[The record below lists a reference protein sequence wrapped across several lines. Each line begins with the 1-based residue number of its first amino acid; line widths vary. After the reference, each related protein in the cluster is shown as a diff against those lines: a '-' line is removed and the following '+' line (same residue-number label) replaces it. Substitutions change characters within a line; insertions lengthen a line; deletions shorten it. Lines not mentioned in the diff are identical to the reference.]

1 MKMSDRQGLRNFMEI
16 FKKLFLVLLFL
27 APGSYEATFAQG
39 VGTPLIQHFS
49 PKQYNGHPENWAI
62 VQDNRGILYV
72 GNQSGVL
79 EYDGSKWKLIEVKGT
94 AVKAIG
100 VSKEGVVYVGTSTDF
115 GYLQNRPGGQIEYIS
130 LSQKLPVTER
140 SILPVTRLFSDST
153 GVYFCT
159 TQKIYRYKGKNDF
172 RIWTAPD
179 RFLTANFI
187 RNTLYVQQS
196 GGKLMQL
203 AADGL
208 KPAPGGEQFVNLR
221 IQALLEYSEGRLLAL
236 TAKNG
241 LFIYSPNDP
250 ASSLRPLKTASDE
263 WLKKSGI
270 TSAIC
275 SYNGKSKSYLFFIA
289 SQFGGIRILNDNGG
303 IQMQLDGSTGFNQN
317 AIASLYLDKQLS
329 LWAMTGNGICQIG
342 YNLPVSKFGTSKNI
356 NSTVWSIIRHE
367 GRLYVGTGIGLLGW
381 NDKKDAFELVA
392 AITSACLTL
401 LSDGPDLYAGTSERI
416 FRIRNNKVI
425 QVLSTG
431 GQSVYALL
439 RPKSQNNLL
448 FAALS
453 NGVFMYRKQN
463 DSWQEVGSI
472 KGLAGDCRSLAEDPD
487 GTIWAGTNKN
497 GFFRINLNNA
507 PKADLSHIRI
517 GAGLNDLSW
526 NYVFPTSGAPRF
538 TSKKHL
544 YEFNR
549 ESKKF
554 VEIARFQNL
563 LRDSV
568 NSAPYFV
575 EDSVK
580 NWWFASPLG
589 VLRQMPGGSTEW
601 DSLSLMPIQ
610 RTGYCIYP
618 EKTGIVWVGNDE
630 GLYRYDGIQMA
641 MHPSYP
647 VLIREVRLLLN
658 DSLLNISDQNVNHA
672 NVLKTPL
679 PYHLR
684 DISFRF
690 AATSYV
696 GETGNEFRYMLIG
709 DGVMPTDLVWS
720 RWSKESW
727 KDYTNLPPGH
737 YVFHVMARNPYRELS
752 QESSFTFDILD
763 PWFRTWWAYVL
774 YAIGAIIAVCML
786 IWWYT
791 RRLSREKAKLEN
803 LVDSRTAEVVL
814 QKEELVEQAAR
825 LQLAKETA
833 EKANHAKSE
842 FLANMSH
849 ELRTP
854 LNGILGFAQVLQR
867 EPTLNPNQE
876 KGLTII
882 RKSGEHLL
890 NLINEVLD
898 ISKIEAQRL
907 EIQSNVFSL
916 KGLLHDTTSLFQSRA
931 EEKGLSFQMIMAGDL
946 PEMVAGDEKRI
957 TQVLNNLLGNAV
969 KFTEKG
975 GVIFRVTGEKRNK
988 DFYRTKFEVED
999 TGIGISEEYLS
1010 EIFLPFHQVRDRR
1023 LFSEG
1028 TGLGLAIANN
1038 LVGLMNGTLDV
1049 SSRIGQ
1055 GSVFTLGLVFRQVAR
1070 ESEAALSERD
1080 IAGYTGTRKTVLVV
1094 DDHEENRMVVH
1105 ELLSSLGFLVLEASD
1120 GLSAVEIAVNSAPD
1134 LVIMDLVMPR
1144 LNGFEAVSQMKE
1156 NQALANTKMIAFSAN
1171 VFEPNQQRSLNEGFD
1186 DFVSKPIDVAA
1197 LLYSIGKL
1205 LNMEW
1210 TYANLRQ
1217 PASSFVTVSDAE
1229 FNDKLPPVTELQAMR
1244 EYALKGDIQGIIDS
1258 LDQIEIQYPQS
1269 IGFVRQM
1276 RKWAGEFDMGRIRG
1290 YLDNVS
1296 KEAEH

>member
-1 MKMSDRQGLRNFMEI
+1 MKICNR
-16 FKKLFLVLLFL
+16 LFLILLFI
-27 APGSYEATFAQG
+27 APGFCRAVVAQG
-39 VGTPLIQHFS
+39 VGTPIIQHFS

-62 VQDNRGILYV
+62 VQDKRGILYV

-79 EYDGSKWKLIEVKGT
+79 EYDGSKWKLIEVPGT

-100 VSKEGVVYVGTSTDF
+100 VGKDGIVYVGTSTDF
-115 GYLQNRPGGQIEYIS
+115 GYLQTRPGGQIQYMS
-130 LSQKLPVTER
+130 LSQKLSVAER
-140 SILPVTRLFSDST
+140 NILPVSRLFSDST
-153 GVYFCT
+153 GIYFCT
-159 TQKIYRYKGKNDF
+159 SQKIYRYRGKNDF
-172 RIWTAPD
+172 RIWTARD
-179 RFLTANFI
+179 QFLTANFI
-187 RNTLYVQQS
+187 RNTLYVQES

-203 AADGL
+203 VSDQL

-221 IQALLEYSEGRLLAL
+221 IQAVLEYSDGRLLTL

-241 LFIYSPNDP
+241 LFVYSPQKP
-250 ASSLRPLKTASDE
+250 ASSLQPLKTASDD
-263 WLKKSGI
+263 WLKTSGI

-275 SYNGKSKSYLFFIA
+275 SYNAESKSYLFFIA
-289 SQFGGIRILNDNGG
+289 SQFGGIRILNEHGAV
-303 IQMQLDGSTGFNQN
+303 QMQLDASTGFNQN
-317 AIASLYLDKQLS
+317 SIASLYLDKQLS
-329 LWAMTGNGICQIG
+329 LWAMTGSGICQIG
-342 YNLPVSKFGTSKNI
+342 YNLPVSKFGYSKNI
-356 NSTVWSIIRHE
+356 NSTVWSIVRHE

-381 NDKKDAFELVA
+381 NDSRDSFEPVA
-392 AITSACLTL
+392 AITSACRTL
-401 LSDGPDLYAGTSERI
+401 LSDGKDLYAGTSERI
-416 FRIRNNKVI
+416 FRIRDNKVI

-431 GQSVYALL
+431 GESVYGLL
-439 RPKSQNNLL
+439 RPKSQRDLL

-453 NGVFMYRKQN
+453 NGVFLYGMKN
-463 DSWQEVGSI
+463 GSWQEVGSI
-472 KGLAGDCRSLAEDPD
+472 KGLAADCRSLAEDPD

-497 GFFRINLNNA
+497 GFFRIDLKNA
-507 PKADLSHIRI
+507 PKTDLSHIRI

-526 NYVFPTSGAPRF
+526 NYVFPTAGAPRF

-549 ESKKF
+549 DSKKF

-575 EDSVK
+575 EDSAR

-589 VLRQMPGGSTEW
+589 VLRQMPGGETEW

-658 DSLLNISDQNVNHA
+658 DSLLNISGQKLNQA

-679 PYHLR
+679 PYNLR

-752 QESSFTFDILD
+752 QESSFAFDILD
-763 PWFRTWWAYVL
+763 PWFRTWWAYLL
-774 YAIGAIIAVCML
+774 YVIGAIIVVCIL

-791 RRLSREKAKLEN
+791 RRLSNEKAKLEN
-803 LVDSRTAEVVL
+803 LVDSRTAEVVM
-814 QKEELVEQAAR
+814 QKEELIEQAAR

-907 EIQSNVFSL
+907 EIQSKVFSL
-916 KGLLHDTTSLFQSRA
+916 TGLLHDTTSLFQSRA
-931 EEKGLSFQMIMAGDL
+931 EERGLSFQLIMAGDL
-946 PEMVAGDEKRI
+946 PEMVASDEKRI

-969 KFTEKG
+969 KFTETG
-975 GVIFRVTGEKRNK
+975 GVIFRVTGEKLNA
-988 DFYRTKFEVED
+988 DFYKTKFEVED
-999 TGIGISEEYLS
+999 TGIGISEEYLG
-1010 EIFLPFHQVRDRR
+1010 EIFLPFHQIRDRR

-1049 SSRIGQ
+1049 TSKIGH
-1055 GSVFTLGLVFRQVAR
+1055 GSVFTLGLVFRQVAE
-1070 ESEAALSERD
+1070 ESEMALSERD
-1080 IAGYTGTRKTVLVV
+1080 IIGYAGARKTVLIV
-1094 DDHEENRMVVH
+1094 DDHAENRMVVH
-1105 ELLSSLGFLVLEASD
+1105 ELLASLGFLVLEASD
-1120 GLSAVEIAVNSAPD
+1120 GKDAVELAVTSVPD

-1144 LNGFEAVSQMKE
+1144 LNGFEAVSQMKG

-1171 VFEPNQQRSLNEGFD
+1171 VFEPNQKRSLNEGFD
-1186 DFVSKPIDVAA
+1186 DFLSKPIDVAA
-1197 LLYSIGKL
+1197 LLCSIGKL
-1205 LNMEW
+1205 LSLEW
-1210 TYANLRQ
+1210 TYANLQ
-1217 PASSFVTVSDAE
+1217 TPVSATQTDDFQESAMQ
-1229 FNDKLPPVTELQAMR
+1229 LPPNAALEILREFAMQ
-1244 EYALKGDIQGIIDS
+1244 GDIQGILDS
-1258 LDQIEIQYPQS
+1258 LNQIESEYPERFA
-1269 IGFVRQM
+1269 FVKLM
-1276 RKWAGEFDMGRIRG
+1276 RKWAGEFDMRRIRE
-1290 YLDNVS
+1290 YLDKVS
-1296 KEAEH
+1296 TEAGHADRAL

>member
-1 MKMSDRQGLRNFMEI
+1 MGVFRR
-16 FKKLFLVLLFL
+16 LFLMFL
-27 APGSYEATFAQG
+27 CCVPCFYKAACAQG

-62 VQDNRGILYV
+62 VQDKRGILYV

-79 EYDGSKWKLIEVKGT
+79 EYDGSKWKLIEVPGT
-94 AVKAIG
+94 EVKAIG
-100 VSKEGVVYVGTSTDF
+100 VSREGVVYVGTPTDF
-115 GYLQNRPGGQIEYIS
+115 GYLLTRPGGQIQYMS
-130 LSQKLPVTER
+130 LSQKLPKAER
-140 SILPVTRLFSDST
+140 SILPVNRLFSDST
-153 GVYFCT
+153 GIYFCT
-159 TQKIYRYKGKNDF
+159 SQKIYRYKGRNDF
-172 RIWTAPD
+172 RIWAAKD

-187 RNTLYVQQS
+187 RNTLYVQES
-196 GGKLMQL
+196 TGRLMQL
-203 AADGL
+203 VSGEL
-208 KPAPGGEQFVNLR
+208 RPAPGGEQFLHFRV
-221 IQALLEYSEGRLLAL
+221 QAVLEFSDGRLLTL
-236 TAKNG
+236 TEKNG
-241 LFIYSPNDP
+241 LFIYSPKEP
-250 ASSLRPLKTASDE
+250 VSRLRPLKTESDE

-275 SYNGKSKSYLFFIA
+275 SYNAESKSYLFFIA
-289 SQFGGIRILNDNGG
+289 SQFGGIRILNEHGAV
-303 IQMQLDGSTGFNQN
+303 QMQLDASTGFNQN
-317 AIASLYLDKQLS
+317 SIASLYLDKQLS
-329 LWAMTGNGICQIG
+329 LWAMTGSGICQIG
-342 YNLPVSKFGTSKNI
+342 YNLPVSKFGFSKNI
-356 NSTVWSIIRHE
+356 NSTVWSITRHE
-367 GRLYVGTGIGLLGW
+367 NRLYVGTGIGLLGW
-381 NDKKDAFELVA
+381 NDSKGSFEPVA
-392 AITSACLTL
+392 AINSACRTL
-401 LSDGPDLYAGTSERI
+401 LSDGADLYAGTSERI

-431 GQSVYALL
+431 GESVYALL
-439 RPKSQNNLL
+439 RPKSQSDLL

-453 NGVFMYRKQN
+453 NGVFLYQLKN
-463 DSWQEVGSI
+463 NSWHEVGAI
-472 KGLAGDCRSLAEDPD
+472 KGLAADCRSLAEDPD

-497 GFFRINLNNA
+497 GFFRIDLKNA
-507 PKADLSHIRI
+507 PNADLFHVRI
-517 GAGLNDLSW
+517 GAGLNELSW
-526 NYVFPTSGAPRF
+526 NYVFPTVGAPRF
-538 TSKKHL
+538 ASKNHL

-549 ESKKF
+549 DSKKF
-554 VEIARFQNL
+554 VEIAHFQNL

-575 EDSVK
+575 EDSAR

-589 VLRQMPGGSTEW
+589 ILRQMPGGKTEW

-658 DSLLNISDQNVNHA
+658 DSLLNISDQKVNQA

-679 PYHLR
+679 AYNLR

-696 GETGNEFRYMLIG
+696 GETGNEFRYKLIG
-709 DGVMPTDLVWS
+709 GGVMPTDLQWS

-752 QESSFTFDILD
+752 QESSFAFDILD
-763 PWFRTWWAYVL
+763 PWFRTWWAYLL
-774 YAIGAIIAVCML
+774 YVVGAIMMVCML

-791 RRLSREKAKLEN
+791 RRLSNEKAKLET
-803 LVDSRTAEVVL
+803 LVDSRTAQVVL

-825 LQLAKETA
+825 LQVAKETA
-833 EKANHAKSE
+833 EKANYAKSE

-854 LNGILGFAQVLQR
+854 LNGILGFTQVLQR
-867 EPTLNPNQE
+867 EPTLNPSQE

-907 EIQSNVFSL
+907 EIQSNAFSL
-916 KGLLHDTTSLFQSRA
+916 LGLLHDTTSLFHSRA
-931 EEKGLSFQMIMAGDL
+931 EEKGLSFQMILTGDI
-946 PEMVAGDEKRI
+946 PEIVDGDEKRI
-957 TQVLNNLLGNAV
+957 TQILNNLLGNAV

-975 GVIFRVTGEKRNK
+975 GVTFRVTGQKLNAG
-988 DFYRTKFEVED
+988 FYKTKFEVED

-1028 TGLGLAIANN
+1028 TGLGLAIVNN
-1038 LVGLMNGTLDV
+1038 LVGLMNGTLNV
-1049 SSRIGQ
+1049 TSEVGQ
-1055 GSVFTLGLVFRQVAR
+1055 GSVFTLALVFRQVVE
-1070 ESEAALSERD
+1070 ESQAALSERD
-1080 IAGYTGTRKTVLVV
+1080 ITGYAGVRRTVLIV

-1105 ELLSSLGFLVLEASD
+1105 ELLASLGFLVLEASD
-1120 GLSAVEIAVNSAPD
+1120 GKEAVELAATSVPD

-1156 NQALANTKMIAFSAN
+1156 NQALASTKMIAFSAN
-1171 VFEPNQQRSLNEGFD
+1171 VFEPNQKRSLNEGFD
-1186 DFVSKPIDVAA
+1186 DFVSKPVDLAA
-1197 LLYSIGKL
+1197 LLCSIGKL
-1205 LNMEW
+1205 LDLEW
-1210 TYANLRQ
+1210 TYANLQ
-1217 PASSFVTVSDAE
+1217 TTVSVTQT
-1229 FNDKLPPVTELQAMR
+1229 NDFQESSNQLPPNAALETLRDFAM
-1244 EYALKGDIQGIIDS
+1244 KGDIQGILDS
-1258 LDQIEIQYPQS
+1258 LNEIESEYPES
-1269 IGFVRQM
+1269 FAFVKQM
-1276 RKWAGEFDMGRIRG
+1276 RKWAGEFDMRRIRE
-1290 YLDNVS
+1290 YLTAVC
-1296 KEAEH
+1296 KIIP

>member
-1 MKMSDRQGLRNFMEI
+1 MKI
-16 FKKLFLVLLFL
+16 FKRLFSVFL
-27 APGSYEATFAQG
+27 IIATGFNEATFAQG

-49 PKQYNGHPENWAI
+49 PKQYNGHPENWVI
-62 VQDNRGILYV
+62 VQDKRGILYV

-79 EYDGSKWKLIEVKGT
+79 EYDGSKWKLIEVPGT

-100 VSKEGVVYVGTSTDF
+100 KGRDGVVYLGTATDF
-115 GYLQNRPGGQIEYIS
+115 GYLLTRPGGQIQYIS
-130 LSQKLPVTER
+130 LSQKLPLADR
-140 SILPVTRLFSDST
+140 SILPVNRLFSDST
-153 GVYFCT
+153 GIYFCT
-159 TQKIYRYKGKNDF
+159 AQKIYRYKGKNDLKV
-172 RIWTAPD
+172 WAAKD

-187 RNTLYVQQS
+187 RNTLYVQEL

-203 AADGL
+203 IADEL
-208 KPAPGGEQFVNLR
+208 KPAPGGEQFVNLKV
-221 IQALLEYSEGRLLAL
+221 QAVLEYSNGRLLTL
-236 TAKNG
+236 TEKNG
-241 LFIYSPNDP
+241 LFIYSPKEP
-250 ASSLRPLKTASDE
+250 ASRLQPLKTASDD
-263 WLKKSGI
+263 WLKNSGI

-275 SYNGKSKSYLFFIA
+275 SYNAESKSYLFFIA
-289 SQFGGIRILNDNGG
+289 SQFGGIRILNEHGA
-303 IQMQLDGSTGFNQN
+303 IQMQLDASTGFNQN
-317 AIASLYLDKQLS
+317 SIASLYLDKQLS
-329 LWAMTGNGICQIG
+329 LWAMTGSGICQIG
-342 YNLPVSKFGTSKNI
+342 YNLPVSKFGYSKNI
-356 NSTVWSIIRHE
+356 NSTVWSITRHQ

-381 NDKKDAFELVA
+381 NDSKDLFEPVA
-392 AITSACLTL
+392 AITSACRTL
-401 LSDGPDLYAGTSERI
+401 LSDGTDLYAGTSERI
-416 FRIRNNKVI
+416 FRIRDNKVV

-431 GQSVYALL
+431 GESVYALL
-439 RPKSQNNLL
+439 RPKSRRDLL

-453 NGVFMYRKQN
+453 NGVFLYLLKN
-463 DSWQEVGSI
+463 NTWQEVGRI
-472 KGLAGDCRSLAEDPD
+472 KGLAADCRSLAEDPD
-487 GTIWAGTNKN
+487 GMIWTGTNKN
-497 GFFRINLNNA
+497 GFFRIDLKNA
-507 PKADLSHIRI
+507 PKADLAHIRVV
-517 GAGLNDLSW
+517 AGLNDLSW
-526 NYVFPTSGAPRF
+526 NYVFPTADALRF
-538 TSKKHL
+538 TSKNHL

-549 ESKKF
+549 NRNKF

-568 NSAPYFV
+568 NSVPYFV
-575 EDSVK
+575 EDSAR

-589 VLRQMPGGSTEW
+589 VLRQIPGGKTEW

-658 DSLLNISDQNVNHA
+658 DSLLDISGQKVNHT

-679 PYHLR
+679 TYNLR

-696 GETGNEFRYMLIG
+696 GETGNEFRYKLIG
-709 DGVMPTDLVWS
+709 EGVMHTDLEWS

-752 QESSFTFDILD
+752 QESSFAFDILD
-763 PWFRTWWAYVL
+763 PWFRTWWAYLL
-774 YAIGAIIAVCML
+774 YVIGAIILVCLL

-791 RRLSREKAKLEN
+791 RRLSNEKAKLEN
-803 LVDSRTAEVVL
+803 LVDSRTAQVVM

-854 LNGILGFAQVLQR
+854 LNGILGFAQILQR
-867 EPTLNPNQE
+867 EPSLNPGQE
-876 KGLTII
+876 KGLSII

-907 EIQSNVFSL
+907 EIQSKTFSL
-916 KGLLHDTTSLFQSRA
+916 TGLLHDTTSLFQSRA

-969 KFTEKG
+969 KFTENG
-975 GVIFRVTGEKRNK
+975 EVIFRVTGEKLNA
-988 DFYRTKFEVED
+988 DFYKTKFEVGD
-999 TGIGISEEYLS
+999 TGIGISEEYLG
-1010 EIFLPFHQVRDRR
+1010 EIFLPFHQVKDRR

-1049 SSRIGQ
+1049 TSKIGQ
-1055 GSVFTLGLVFRQVAR
+1055 GSVFTLGLVLRQVAG
-1070 ESEAALSERD
+1070 ESETALSERD
-1080 IAGYTGTRKTVLVV
+1080 IIGYAGARKTVLIV
-1094 DDHEENRMVVH
+1094 DDHAGNRMVVH
-1105 ELLSSLGFLVLEASD
+1105 ELLASLGFLVLEASD
-1120 GLSAVEIAVNSAPD
+1120 GKDAVELAVTSVPD

-1156 NQALANTKMIAFSAN
+1156 NQALANTKIIAFSAN
-1171 VFEPNQQRSLNEGFD
+1171 VFEPNQKRSLDEGFD

-1197 LLYSIGKL
+1197 LLCSIGKL
-1205 LNMEW
+1205 LNLEW
-1210 TYANLRQ
+1210 TYASLQ
-1217 PASSFVTVSDAE
+1217 TTVPATQT
-1229 FNDKLPPVTELQAMR
+1229 NDFQESLNQLPPTAVLEILRDFAM
-1244 EYALKGDIQGIIDS
+1244 KGDIKGILDS
-1258 LDQIEIQYPQS
+1258 LNEIESEYPES
-1269 IGFVRQM
+1269 FAFVKRV
-1276 RKWAGEFDMGRIRG
+1276 RKWAGEFDMRRIRD
-1290 YLDNVS
+1290 YLTVVC
-1296 KEAEH
+1296 KIIP